1 MKVRTKEDVFLDTV
15 TGVYYIREFKSCPVK
30 LIDRPGAATVEGHML
45 RLSSDHP
52 DFDWSHL
59 AGIEEDA
66 RMDVAAQVGYIPW
79 NYAQQL
85 FVTDEQ
91 LRSRFKFI
99 GQMTFEV
106 DMEAQVR
113 HYESECCD
121 FSNRESVAQDALQYL
136 GQHPR
141 GMFGASLYV
150 IVKEFIQKTRAAKGP
165 VFLNRTGTE
174 AANASTPAPLT
185 SKENW

>member
-15 TGVYYIREFKSCPVK
+15 TGMYYIREFKSWPVK
-30 LIDRPGAATVEGHML
+30 LIDGPGVATVEGHLL
-45 RLSSDHP
+45 RPSSNHP

-59 AGIEEDA
+59 SSIEENE
-66 RMDVAAQVGYIPW
+66 RMDVPAQVGYIPW
-79 NYAQQL
+79 NYAQEL
-85 FVTDEQ
+85 FVTEEQ
-91 LRSRFKFI
+91 LKARFKFI
-99 GQMTFEV
+99 GRLTFEV

-121 FSNRESVAQDALQYL
+121 FSNRESVADDALRHL

-141 GMFGASLYV
+141 GTFGASLYV
-150 IVKEFIQKTRAAKGP
+150 IIKEFIQKTRASKGP
-165 VFLNRTGTE
+165 VFLNRPDTD
-174 AANASTPAPLT
+174 AANAHTALP